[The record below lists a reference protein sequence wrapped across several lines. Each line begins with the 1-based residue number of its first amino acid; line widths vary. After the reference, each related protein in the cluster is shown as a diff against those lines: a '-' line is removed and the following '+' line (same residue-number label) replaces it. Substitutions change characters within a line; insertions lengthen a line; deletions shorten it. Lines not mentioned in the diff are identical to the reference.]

1 MLFIKFESF
10 EKKGTCKSA
19 RRRATERALVSGERE
34 SGERGKLWSMG
45 IESLRALKSN
55 LDELL
60 DSTFILSVSSLK
72 APTSST
78 TIFSPAVE
86 GNGAGEG
93 ANDDDDSALMECEFS
108 LAAGIRRVRMLVK
121 VLSFGILTLGIGCRT
136 SIAIASLINPCNL
149 TTVRNNTTQT
159 TGCL

>member
-1 MLFIKFESF
+1 M
-10 EKKGTCKSA
+10 
-19 RRRATERALVSGERE
+19 SGERE

-72 APTSST
+72 APTSFT

-86 GNGAGEG
+86 GNGAGDD
-93 ANDDDDSALMECEFS
+93 ANDDDDDDSALMECEFS

-121 VLSFGILTLGIGCRT
+121 VLSFGILTLGICCRT
-136 SIAIASLINPCNL
+136 SIAIASLTAPYNL
-149 TTVRNNTTQT
+149 PTVRNNTTQT

>member
-1 MLFIKFESF
+1 M
-10 EKKGTCKSA
+10 
-19 RRRATERALVSGERE
+19 SGERE

-72 APTSST
+72 APTSFT

-86 GNGAGEG
+86 GNGAGDD
-93 ANDDDDSALMECEFS
+93 ANADDDDSALMECEFS

-136 SIAIASLINPCNL
+136 SIAIASLITPYNL
-149 TTVRNNTTQT
+149 PTVRITQHRR
-159 TGCL
+159 LVVFEI